1 MRSSHHARRH
11 GRREAVLAARGARGG
26 YHGQK
31 PEPVPVVRLLERCG
45 QRKKYD
51 SIMCADVSGGQ
62 EAAPIPA
69 LNAVDT
75 SEWDKIA
82 GFSYAASMQFSRK

>member
-1 MRSSHHARRH
+1 M
-11 GRREAVLAARGARGG
+11 V
-26 YHGQK
+26 
-31 PEPVPVVRLLERCG
+31 VPVQAFSFRSERG

-62 EAAPIPA
+62 EGAPIPA

-82 GFSYAASMQFSRK
+82 GFSYSASMHFSRK